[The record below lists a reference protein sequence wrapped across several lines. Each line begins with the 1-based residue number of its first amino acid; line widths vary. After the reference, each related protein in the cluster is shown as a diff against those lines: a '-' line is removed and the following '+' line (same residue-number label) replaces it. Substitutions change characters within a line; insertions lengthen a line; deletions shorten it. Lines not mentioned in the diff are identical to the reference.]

1 MCAHILFTGSGF
13 EELKIIREAEV
24 DGNELMKQASELFV
38 EAMTKT
44 LEVESSPVGSETFD
58 ASTGDRTFDENSI
71 VPPSSRLENFKKRRH
86 DKRKSRA
93 SSSSEQRK
101 EDRIKQAFHGCMEVV
116 HQFDAVHELK
126 YSTLG

>member
-24 DGNELMKQASELFV
+24 DGIELMKQASELFV

-71 VPPSSRLENFKKRRH
+71 VPPSSRLENLKKT
-86 DKRKSRA
+86 KA
-93 SSSSEQRK
+93 
-101 EDRIKQAFHGCMEVV
+101 
-116 HQFDAVHELK
+116 
-126 YSTLG
+126 